1 MIKQQKLRA
10 SVHKDLQ
17 KRKGRKKKKNPKKT
31 SWSGFFEGDSLLAVS
46 LPSLSVRH
54 DRSAGVI
61 RLTWRAIILP
71 VFCSGKAFLNMH
83 ALHFPT
89 TFPIQMDIPLLSP
102 PFSCRLLC
110 HPACRLPPLSTT
122 ALFICGWPNFQ
133 VWSILAVLQAHC
145 IGGRQTDRQTQKATA
160 TSWQGCL
167 SCAH

>member
-1 MIKQQKLRA
+1 M
-10 SVHKDLQ
+10 Q
-17 KRKGRKKKKNPKKT
+17 KRKGGKKKKTTQKT
-31 SWSGFFEGDSLLAVS
+31 IWSGFFEGDSLLAVS
-46 LPSLSVRH
+46 LPSLSVRD

-61 RLTWRAIILP
+61 RLTWQAIILP

-89 TFPIQMDIPLLSP
+89 TFPIQMDVPLLSP

-110 HPACRLPPLSTT
+110 HPARRRRSPRLRF
-122 ALFICGWPNFQ
+122 LFVADPISRFDPSLPSYRHT
-133 VWSILAVLQAHC
+133 VKAA
-145 IGGRQTDRQTQKATA
+145 GRRTDRHKRQRQ